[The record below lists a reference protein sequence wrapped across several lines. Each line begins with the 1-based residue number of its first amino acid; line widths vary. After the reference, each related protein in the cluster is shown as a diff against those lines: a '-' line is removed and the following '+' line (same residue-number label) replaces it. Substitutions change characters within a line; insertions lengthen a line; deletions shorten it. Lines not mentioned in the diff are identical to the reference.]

1 MGRQTPKICGNI
13 SPPYGGFK
21 EVVGMTDTV
30 VISEKDLKEIVHH
43 LCFCQDEG
51 PIPEGWKSKE
61 LEELLERMESLLK

>member
-1 MGRQTPKICGNI
+1 
-13 SPPYGGFK
+13 
-21 EVVGMTDTV
+21 MTDTV

-61 LEELLERMESLLK
+61 LEELLERMEGLLK